1 MDGWVGGWMHGANS
15 ATSATTHKYKRRG
28 FGNKCN
34 KKKALRAQVTT
45 DYLIGEKEL
54 RWSLKKD

>member
-1 MDGWVGGWMHGANS
+1 MHGANS

-45 DYLIGEKEL
+45 DYLIGEKEV